1 MRLGILPLGDGPF
14 DALAPLVAALAARD
28 VDIATPPAEGAL
40 LTTPALLRDE
50 ARRLARADCDGIVL
64 MVGAGFDPS
73 LVAGVALDTNTP
85 LLLAG
90 RGDSPAYYQAAGTLT
105 QIRALFDRADLAD
118 PALAETVFAW
128 LYGNRKS
135 EWHRGLAAAR
145 RLHGERLAVA
155 GNVGGGVSS
164 AVWLRQFGV
173 LVAFCAPGS
182 PDLADAD
189 FAAPDGDAWGALT
202 DRLLTH
208 LMPPPSEGAT
218 APPIARATVDALAPA
233 GGGDPATAARI
244 APIGEGRVVCHILP
258 GTVSPSTPFAPA
270 APLPR
275 LHDTLLSGTLSVV
288 PGDLTAALRA
298 ACYALGITVMV
309 LR

>member
-1 MRLGILPLGDGPF
+1 MRLGILPLGEIPADTL
-14 DALAPLVAALAARD
+14 ALLVAALAARD
-28 VDIATPPAEGAL
+28 VDIVAPPAEGAL
-40 LTTPALLRDE
+40 LTTAALLRDE
-50 ARRLARADCDGIVL
+50 ARRLARADCDGILL
-64 MVGAGFDPS
+64 MVGAGVDPAW
-73 LVAGVALDTNTP
+73 VAGVAVDTNTP

-90 RGDSPAYYQAAGTLT
+90 RTDNPVYYEAAGTLT
-105 QIRALFDRADLAD
+105 EIRALLDRADLAD
-118 PALAETVFAW
+118 PALAETVYQW

-164 AVWLRQFGV
+164 AAWLRQFGV
-173 LVAFCAPGS
+173 LVAFCAPTS
-182 PDLADAD
+182 LDLADAD

-218 APPIARATVDALAPA
+218 ATSIARTTVDALALV

-244 APIGEGRVVCHILP
+244 APVGEGRVVCYILP
-258 GTVSPSTPFAPA
+258 GTLAASGQFAPA

-275 LHDTLLSGTLSVV
+275 LHATLLSGTLSVV
-288 PGDLTAALRA
+288 PGDVTAALRA
-298 ACYALGITVMV
+298 ACYALGITVTV